1 MPGAVPAALKPHSKP
16 VTSFATRRVISAPY
30 PAAMLASARLAR
42 RLPEGWPLALLALWL
57 AAVAGWRPVALP
69 DEGRY
74 GGVAYEMLLGGD
86 GLTPTL
92 FGLPYFHKP
101 PLMYWI
107 DMAAM
112 HWLGPTPLALRAAP
126 LLGAWV
132 LGLALW
138 IEARARLGLDGAR
151 QALAVLAVLPLF
163 YLGGQYANHD
173 MLVAGW
179 ISLAIV
185 AARRALQPEP
195 RSLAWLCVAWAA
207 MGLALLSK
215 GLIGAVLPG
224 LVVLPWLL
232 VNRRWRDIVFAL
244 HPVALAVFAAIALPW
259 MWAMQQRF
267 PDFFDYFIVE
277 QHFRRYTE
285 ARFNNAQPWYF
296 FLVVL
301 PLGTLPLS
309 LRLPTLLRRL
319 SFDLWWIVVI
329 VGFFSLPRS
338 KLVGYVLPALLPL
351 ALLLLEAWRG
361 RRGARVA
368 RWVAAVFCVALVPAL
383 VRWGKPDH
391 ADLGAALRARL
402 QPGDRVVLAG
412 EPFFDLRLQ
421 ARLAAAPAVL
431 GDWDTLRAQGG
442 DNWRRELIDAARF
455 DPAAGAQVLW
465 TPERL
470 ARERCQPGRIWLV
483 ATPADALPGAQPV
496 FSGKRA
502 TLFALP
508 VPANCP

>member
-1 MPGAVPAALKPHSKP
+1 MRK
-16 VTSFATRRVISAPY
+16 FADLS
-30 PAAMLASARLAR
+30 R
-42 RLPEGWPLALLALWL
+42 RLPGWWPLALLALWL
-57 AAVAGWRPVALP
+57 VAIAGWRPVALP

-107 DMAAM
+107 DMAAL
-112 HWLGPTPLALRAAP
+112 HLLGPMPLALRAAP

-132 LGLALW
+132 MGLALW
-138 IEARARLGLDGAR
+138 IEARARFGLDGAR

-185 AARRALQPEP
+185 AARRALQPGQ

-232 VNRRWRDIVFAL
+232 WRRRWSDIGFAL
-244 HPVALAVFAAIALPW
+244 HPVALALFAAIALPW

-267 PDFFDYFIVE
+267 PEFFDYFIVE

-309 LRLPTLLRRL
+309 LRLPLALRRM
-319 SFDLWWIVVI
+319 SFDLWWIIVI
-329 VGFFSLPRS
+329 IGFFSMPRS
-338 KLVGYVLPALLPL
+338 KLVGYVLPALLPV
-351 ALLLLEAWRG
+351 ALLLFEAWRN
-361 RRGARVA
+361 RRGARA
-368 RWVAAVFCVALVPAL
+368 FWWGAAVFCVALVPAI
-383 VRWGKPDH
+383 VTWGKPDH
-391 ADLGAALRARL
+391 ADIGAALRARL
-402 QPGDRVVLAG
+402 QPGDRVLLTG

-421 ARLAAAPAVL
+421 ARLAAPPAVL
-431 GDWDTLRAQGG
+431 GDWDKLRLDGA
-442 DNWRRELIDAARF
+442 DTWRRELIDAARF
-455 DPAAGAQVLW
+455 APHGGDQVLW

-483 ATPADALPGAQPV
+483 AMPADALPDAQLV
-496 FSGKRA
+496 FAGRRGS
-502 TLFALP
+502 LFALP
-508 VPANCP
+508 APASCP